1 MLCIVRAQLPERL
14 LVLSFDGLCSRDG
27 GAFRQLAELPDED
40 SDVSMPALCSAA
52 LDPSAVLVE
61 SGRSQQQV
69 LLVTT
74 GKGDLSVFR
83 DGQQAGLVRAVCW
96 SIRDKSEARAACCEV
111 HLVSLALPDSSSG
124 PCQVTRVEVL
134 QVGAQHARCALAA
147 PFLPKLHRPTDAH
160 YIGPCTAD
168 TLVSISVCCQ
178 LDDCK
183 CVSAPSPEDAA
194 LQTSA
199 LPPFATLVEPAHDAV
214 VLALQPEQAVAD
226 VSSHSALEALPQ
238 TQYVDMWHETGP
250 DNVGGMGSEPGVA
263 VYGYVCQATR
273 QPLGSNSAAQPEAWS
288 PGMAAPNSAA
298 AQPASD
304 VVGPGESEQ
313 APAQQASGP
322 DQQPQSLVGGAAMPR
337 QTAVASR
344 QPGSL
349 PGQTK
354 GLYEQSGASTPP
366 DQLDQQPET
375 GTLAPLP
382 RQTNVVRC
390 EPHRL
395 AALQA
400 CEPQQCLLGLT
411 DDVDCAVVAAAWDA
425 QSCQASLE
433 HISTVPALA
442 YVAAGKVQ
450 RKFVLLG
457 HPGSSIAAAVVE
469 SHKFIYLY
477 RRTVQRQPYG
487 ESQVS

>member
-1 MLCIVRAQLPERL
+1 MRCWLLPAQTRL
-14 LVLSFDGLCSRDG
+14 
-27 GAFRQLAELPDED
+27 
-40 SDVSMPALCSAA
+40 
-52 LDPSAVLVE
+52 
-61 SGRSQQQV
+61 
-69 LLVTT
+69 
-74 GKGDLSVFR
+74 
-83 DGQQAGLVRAVCW
+83 
-96 SIRDKSEARAACCEV
+96 
-111 HLVSLALPDSSSG
+111 
-124 PCQVTRVEVL
+124 
-134 QVGAQHARCALAA
+134 
-147 PFLPKLHRPTDAH
+147 
-160 YIGPCTAD
+160 CTA
-168 TLVSISVCCQ
+168 
-178 LDDCK
+178 
-183 CVSAPSPEDAA
+183 
-194 LQTSA
+194 
-199 LPPFATLVEPAHDAV
+199 
-214 VLALQPEQAVAD
+214 
-226 VSSHSALEALPQ
+226 EALPQ

-313 APAQQASGP
+313 APAQQVRQDQQPRALSAPTGQASGP

-442 YVAAGKVQ
+442 YVAAGGAQPEQQMLYTLCFCRACGKALV
-450 RKFVLLG
+450 RSLILCIVLQARSNASLCSLG
-457 HPGSSIAAAVVE
+457 TLGAA
-469 SHKFIYLY
+469 L
-477 RRTVQRQPYG
+477 QQLW
-487 ESQVS
+487 